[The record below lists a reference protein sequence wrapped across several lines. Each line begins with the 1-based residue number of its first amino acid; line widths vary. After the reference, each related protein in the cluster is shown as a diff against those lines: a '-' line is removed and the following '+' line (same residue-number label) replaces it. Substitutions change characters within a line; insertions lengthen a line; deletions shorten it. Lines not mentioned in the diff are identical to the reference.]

1 MSKPRF
7 EKGKL
12 IESLDALYEQ
22 DLIYIGDKI
31 IHKGYFHNF
40 NMKTCYQ
47 LIQDKS
53 VYYALE
59 KINKRGR

>member
-12 IESLDALYEQ
+12 IESLDDLYEQ
-22 DLIYIGDKI
+22 DLIYIGDNI

-40 NMKTCYQ
+40 NIKLCKK
-47 LIQDKS
+47 LIDDRS
-53 VYYALE
+53 VFYALE
-59 KINKRGR
+59 KIYKRGK